1 MESSTVLSFNIN
13 SPMSL
18 KMIFTSTHST
28 PKVKVDGKDYDI
40 VNGEVNLEL
49 SAGEHKITKNTSNT
63 FLFYVNLYSNTTA
76 LSLLESDPGSLPY
89 YDLQGRSISLPKAGQ
104 IYLQNGKK
112 VLMK

>member
-1 MESSTVLSFNIN
+1 
-13 SPMSL
+13 MSL

-63 FLFYVNLYSNTTA
+63 FLFYINLFQSTG
-76 LSLLESDPGSLPY
+76 LSYIDSDNSSLPCH
-89 YDLQGRSISLPKAGQ
+89 DLYGRKIQSKAKGQ
-104 IYLQNGKK
+104 IYIQNGKK
-112 VLMK
+112 VLLRN